1 MQLQQEV
8 LAGEISEAAFEN
20 YLSRM
25 KDPRAP
31 GSTLR
36 PRNQGRNHPLQPD
49 PPKSPPGRGRDSPP
63 RRVLSRHHRAL
74 PLRSQQLPPRVPA
87 AAKPEPPPQPRGFV
101 KVVKNKAYFKRYQ
114 VKFRRR
120 REGKTDYYAR
130 KRLVIQDKN
139 KYNTPK
145 YRMIVRVTN
154 RDIICQIAYARIEG
168 DMIVCAAY
176 AHELPKYGVKV
187 GLTNYAAAYCTG
199 LLLARRLLNKFG
211 LDKIYEGQVEVTGD
225 EYNVESVDGKPG
237 AFTCYLDA
245 GLARTTTGNKVF
257 GALKGAVDGGLS
269 IPHSTKRFPGY
280 DSESKEFNA
289 EVHRKHI
296 MGQNVADYM
305 RYLMEEDEDAYKKQF
320 SQYIKNNV
328 TPDGMEEM
336 YKKAHAAIRDNPVHE
351 KKPKREVKKKRWNC
365 PKMSLA
371 QKKDRVAQKKAS
383 FLRAQERAA
392 DS

>member
-1 MQLQQEV
+1 M
-8 LAGEISEAAFEN
+8 
-20 YLSRM
+20 
-25 KDPRAP
+25 
-31 GSTLR
+31 
-36 PRNQGRNHPLQPD
+36 
-49 PPKSPPGRGRDSPP
+49 
-63 RRVLSRHHRAL
+63 
-74 PLRSQQLPPRVPA
+74 
-87 AAKPEPPPQPRGFV
+87 GFV

-199 LLLARRLLNKFG
+199 LLLARR
-211 LDKIYEGQVEVTGD
+211 
-225 EYNVESVDGKPG
+225 
-237 AFTCYLDA
+237 
-245 GLARTTTGNKVF
+245 
-257 GALKGAVDGGLS
+257 
-269 IPHSTKRFPGY
+269 
-280 DSESKEFNA
+280 
-289 EVHRKHI
+289 
-296 MGQNVADYM
+296 
-305 RYLMEEDEDAYKKQF
+305 
-320 SQYIKNNV
+320 
-328 TPDGMEEM
+328 MEEM
-336 YKKAHAAIRDNPVHE
+336 YKKAHSAIRENPVYE
-351 KKPKREVKKKRWNC
+351 KKPKREVKKKRWNR

-392 DS
+392 ES